1 MAVDISNNVHTDLS
15 NKVYIKSPDPTTS
28 LIFFVILTT
37 LYMFGKYSTIK
48 VGEYSEICN
57 YDKTI
62 FNTNNTLI
70 LTGGYILLLVIGNY
84 FINLNVTKKIC
95 GNVQWKNTFLATLT
109 PWVLIFGSIN
119 LLLIRYSG
127 WLSPFSNTLGY
138 LVAKMS
144 GLNKTV
150 DNILVSEKEAVSL
163 GRPIYKIVEDI
174 YSDKSL
180 LINEIPKDTF
190 CEFVYNMEMAKLFKE
205 GRDSK
210 DLVNLFNFILL
221 KDIVAEYIWYMLSG
235 ILVTSV
241 SYNYILNSSCKK
253 NVKDMERRH
262 DDYVAKK
269 IAQHQNPKKER
280 VYTLDEM

>member
-1 MAVDISNNVHTDLS
+1 
-15 NKVYIKSPDPTTS
+15 
-28 LIFFVILTT
+28 
-37 LYMFGKYSTIK
+37 
-48 VGEYSEICN
+48 
-57 YDKTI
+57 
-62 FNTNNTLI
+62 
-70 LTGGYILLLVIGNY
+70 
-84 FINLNVTKKIC
+84 
-95 GNVQWKNTFLATLT
+95 
-109 PWVLIFGSIN
+109 
-119 LLLIRYSG
+119 
-127 WLSPFSNTLGY
+127 
-138 LVAKMS
+138 
-144 GLNKTV
+144 
-150 DNILVSEKEAVSL
+150 
-163 GRPIYKIVEDI
+163 
-174 YSDKSL
+174 
-180 LINEIPKDTF
+180 
-190 CEFVYNMEMAKLFKE
+190 MAKLFKE